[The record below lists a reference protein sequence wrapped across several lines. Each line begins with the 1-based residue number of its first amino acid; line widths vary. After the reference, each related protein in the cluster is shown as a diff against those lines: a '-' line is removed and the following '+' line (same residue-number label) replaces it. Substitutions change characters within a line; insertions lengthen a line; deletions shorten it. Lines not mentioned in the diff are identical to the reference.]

1 MILASK
7 SPRRREI
14 LSQFGFNI
22 EIATVEVEEVSD
34 KREVVDQLMDISRKK
49 SQEVAKKNPDKYVV
63 SADTAVIIDGE
74 VLGKPR
80 NKEEAK
86 ETLRKLSGRAH
97 QVITAY
103 TLFNLSKDVIHSD
116 YDTTMVYFKEL
127 TTEEIEWYV
136 ATEEPMDKAGSYGIQ
151 GKGTILVEKI
161 EGDFYNV
168 MGFPLSKFYEDL
180 KSLGMDISNI
190 RMM

>member
-14 LSQFGFNI
+14 LSQFGFDI
-22 EIATVEVEEVSD
+22 EIDSVDVEEVSD
-34 KREVVDQLMDISRKK
+34 EKEVVDQLMDISRKK
-49 SQEVAKKNPDKYVV
+49 SQEVAKRNPDKYVV
-63 SADTAVIIDGE
+63 SADTAVIIDGR

-80 NKEEAK
+80 DKEEAK
-86 ETLRKLSGRAH
+86 STLRELSGRAH
-97 QVITAY
+97 EVITAY
-103 TLFNLSKDVIHSD
+103 TLFNLSMGVTHSH

-127 TTEEIEWYV
+127 SDEEIEWYV
-136 ATEEPMDKAGSYGIQ
+136 ATGEPMDKAGSYGIQ

-168 MGFPLSKFYEDL
+168 MGFPLSKFYDDL